1 MTMIIGLL
9 TSFPLFLALMYFM
22 TDLDAVRLS
31 PLPSMEIMYQ
41 AYVLHRGNILL
52 TFFFPASMNG

>member
-1 MTMIIGLL
+1 
-9 TSFPLFLALMYFM
+9 MYFM

-41 AYVLHRGNILL
+41 AYVLHRGNILSA
-52 TFFFPASMNG
+52 FFFPASMNG